1 MTEQNMEVIIKAL
14 EEYGVPLL
22 KLYTIISVIGVV
34 VFLVIFVF
42 AFVTIIRQMKKMD
55 DDFDKR
61 WMDR

>member
-55 DDFDKR
+55 DEFDKR
-61 WMDR
+61 WRG

>member
-22 KLYTIISVIGVV
+22 KLYTIISVIEVV

-42 AFVTIIRQMKKMD
+42 IFVTIFRQMKKMD
-55 DDFDKR
+55 DEFDKR
-61 WMDR
+61 WKR

>member
-1 MTEQNMEVIIKAL
+1 MTEQNVQMIIEAL

-42 AFVTIIRQMKKMD
+42 VFVTIIRQMKEMND
-55 DDFDKR
+55 EFDKR
-61 WMDR
+61 WKK

>member
-22 KLYTIISVIGVV
+22 KLYTIISVIEVV

-42 AFVTIIRQMKKMD
+42 IFVTIFRHMKKMD
-55 DDFDKR
+55 DEFDKR
-61 WMDR
+61 WKR

>member
-1 MTEQNMEVIIKAL
+1 MTEQNMEVIIKVL

-42 AFVTIIRQMKKMD
+42 VFVTIIRQMKKMD